1 MKKISD
7 YVSASSNASIDDV
20 KKEILSHP
28 SIIKMLQEHNL
39 DETKIETNL
48 TDLFRYINA
57 YGSCKTCVG
66 LDQCTLMTTGYYPK
80 LVIKNDELAVE
91 YIACDFQKEQNK
103 VNKKKAKLKSM
114 YMPEKDYDYFDT
126 ETESRRIVV
135 SHVQDFIMNDDY
147 VRGLYLYGKPG
158 VGKTRILTVSAKKI
172 SQERNVLFVNY
183 PDFVREIKSS
193 IGDRTLEDKVKLFKE
208 VDVLILDDFGDEG
221 LGSAW
226 FRDEVLMPILQSR
239 MANKRAV
246 FFGSN
251 YSMEQLEYS
260 FENMVKDPVKVERL
274 IERIKVLAKPIELS
288 NRNYRD

>member
-7 YVSASSNASIDDV
+7 YVTSNASIDEV
-20 KKEILSHP
+20 KKEVLSHP
-28 SIIKMLQEHNL
+28 NIIKMLSEHNL
-39 DETKIETNL
+39 AESKVDRNL
-48 TDLFRYINA
+48 TDLYRYINA
-57 YGSCKTCVG
+57 FGKCKSCKG
-66 LDQCTLMTTGYYPK
+66 LEHCTLMSRGYYPR
-80 LVIKNDELAVE
+80 LTVLNDELAVE
-91 YIACDFQKEQNK
+91 YIACDFQKTQNL

-126 ETESRRIVV
+126 ETESRRVVV

-172 SQERNVLFVNY
+172 SKERNVLFVNY

-193 IGDRTLEDKVKLFKE
+193 ITDRTLESKVKLFKE

-221 LGSAW
+221 LGSSW
-226 FRDEVLMPILQSR
+226 FRDEVLMPILQTR
-239 MANKRAV
+239 MATKRAV

-274 IERIKVLAKPIELS
+274 IERIKVLAKPVELS
-288 NRNYRD
+288 NKNYRE